1 MFLMMEIVAFF
12 SACTFLLFIN
22 GAQLVYTFP
31 LYINGGDQCVETCP
45 PLRMYVCMYVCVSTH
60 ICRHTHWNHKTD
72 IYTNGFIAIQGSFL
86 ILPIFLKMLRS
97 KVMA

>member
-31 LYINGGDQCVETCP
+31 LYINGGDQCVLKLVLHFVC
-45 PLRMYVCMYVCVSTH
+45 MCVCMYVCPLISAATH
-60 ICRHTHWNHKTD
+60 IGITKQIYIPTD
-72 IYTNGFIAIQGSFL
+72 SSQYRDRF
-86 ILPIFLKMLRS
+86 
-97 KVMA
+97 